1 MNSVSSN
8 ASPVRQSDGL
18 VLRRAQTSSG
28 EGISAPFIRRPIA
41 TVLLTAAVA
50 LAGIVAFLQLPTAPL
65 PQVDFP
71 TISVSATLPGA
82 SPDIMASAV
91 AAPLER
97 QFAHMAGLTEM
108 TSASYLGFT
117 SITLQFDLSRNID
130 GAARDVQAAIN
141 AARANLPSNLPQ
153 NPTWRKVNPAD
164 APVLIVALTSDIY
177 SRGQLYD
184 AASTIMQQ
192 RLLQI
197 EGVGQVNIGGGALP
211 GVRVEINPTQLN
223 NTGLSLEDVR
233 AMLSQQNAN
242 TPKGQL
248 SDQRTTADILAND
261 QLFKAKEYAPLIVA
275 YRNGA
280 PVRLSDV
287 AAVRDSVENIRAAG
301 YLNGKPAIPVVIFRQ
316 PGANIIKTVN
326 RVKAA
331 LPSLKASIPAAI
343 NMQIVLDRTT
353 TIRASV
359 FEVERTLVIAILLV
373 VLVVFLFLRNG
384 GATLI
389 PAVVVPTSLIG
400 TFGVMYLLGY
410 SLDNLSLMA
419 LTISTGFVVDDAIV
433 VIENVSRHIEQGVRP
448 MQAALKGAREVGFT
462 VLSISLSLVAVF
474 TPILLMGGIVGR
486 LFREFAV
493 VLSTAILVSLVISLT
508 TTPMMC
514 ARLLRPR
521 SARATAGRQA
531 KQRGRFGQASENVF
545 GWVSDCYKRSLQ
557 IVLRHPAITLGVLV
571 ATIAATLWLFVLV
584 PKGFFPEQD
593 NGTIFG
599 GMQGPQDSSFQA
611 MQAAALRVSET
622 IKNDPAVAAVVS
634 FVGGTGPGT
643 AATNS
648 GFVYVALKPLEERKI
663 NSSQVIN
670 RLRPKLAAVPGA
682 MTFLQA
688 GQDLRIGGRQSNAQ
702 YQYTIQSENLS
713 DLVKWGPIMLA
724 EMRKLHG
731 FTDVNSDQL
740 NAGLQ
745 AWLTYDRATAARLGI
760 SAQLIDDTLY
770 DAFGQRQVSTMFTSL
785 NQYHVVMEV
794 DPQFWQNPKGLGM
807 IYVRPTHGATVSSP
821 GSLATNSLA
830 SSQPTPVPT
839 PFSSPVVSA
848 STTGGTSASTISTP
862 QLVPAPVAPTPP
874 PVASPQPTDGPIAVP
889 TPTFPFAISQAGST
903 PNAVGSIATATPS
916 TTLGSSSPAASSV
929 AVATPGST
937 PATLQLIPT
946 PTPFATPATAVASST
961 PASNAIASS
970 SGAGASP
977 SPSPSPTPVVP
988 LSAVASFQPTTAPI
1002 AVNHQGQFPSVT
1014 ISFNLGG
1021 GMALS
1026 DAVTA
1031 IQQMQQQIGLPG
1043 AIHGNFS
1050 GTAQAFQASLASEPF
1065 LILAALVAVYIVL
1078 GILYESYIHP
1088 ITILSTLPSAGVGA
1102 LLALML
1108 FRTDLSVIAMIG
1120 LLLLIGIVKKNAILM
1135 VDFALEAER
1144 AQGMRPREA
1153 IYQACLLR
1161 FRPILMTTVAA
1172 LFGALP
1178 LVLSTGVGSELRRPL
1193 GITIVGGLIFSQ
1205 ALTLYTTPVVYLY
1218 FDRLREWWASRKQQ
1232 TLVSLHVT
1240 LGVPDAI

>member
-1 MNSVSSN
+1 
-8 ASPVRQSDGL
+8 
-18 VLRRAQTSSG
+18 
-28 EGISAPFIRRPIA
+28 
-41 TVLLTAAVA
+41 
-50 LAGIVAFLQLPTAPL
+50 
-65 PQVDFP
+65 
-71 TISVSATLPGA
+71 
-82 SPDIMASAV
+82 
-91 AAPLER
+91 
-97 QFAHMAGLTEM
+97 
-108 TSASYLGFT
+108 
-117 SITLQFDLSRNID
+117 
-130 GAARDVQAAIN
+130 
-141 AARANLPSNLPQ
+141 
-153 NPTWRKVNPAD
+153 
-164 APVLIVALTSDIY
+164 
-177 SRGQLYD
+177 
-184 AASTIMQQ
+184 
-192 RLLQI
+192 
-197 EGVGQVNIGGGALP
+197 
-211 GVRVEINPTQLN
+211 
-223 NTGLSLEDVR
+223 
-233 AMLSQQNAN
+233 
-242 TPKGQL
+242 
-248 SDQRTTADILAND
+248 
-261 QLFKAKEYAPLIVA
+261 
-275 YRNGA
+275 
-280 PVRLSDV
+280 
-287 AAVRDSVENIRAAG
+287 
-301 YLNGKPAIPVVIFRQ
+301 
-316 PGANIIKTVN
+316 
-326 RVKAA
+326 
-331 LPSLKASIPAAI
+331 
-343 NMQIVLDRTT
+343 
-353 TIRASV
+353 
-359 FEVERTLVIAILLV
+359 
-373 VLVVFLFLRNG
+373 
-384 GATLI
+384 
-389 PAVVVPTSLIG
+389 
-400 TFGVMYLLGY
+400 
-410 SLDNLSLMA
+410 
-419 LTISTGFVVDDAIV
+419 
-433 VIENVSRHIEQGVRP
+433 
-448 MQAALKGAREVGFT
+448 
-462 VLSISLSLVAVF
+462 
-474 TPILLMGGIVGR
+474 MGGIVGR

-514 ARLLRPR
+514 ARLLRSG
-521 SARATAGRQA
+521 SAKATAGQQG
-531 KQRGRFGQASENVF
+531 KQRGRFGQVSENVF
-545 GWVSDCYKRSLQ
+545 GWVADCYKRSLQ

-634 FVGGTGPGT
+634 FVGGSGPGT

-663 NSSQVIN
+663 SSSQVIN

-794 DPQFWQNPKGLGM
+794 DPQFWQNPKGLDM

-821 GSLATNSLA
+821 GSLATSSLA

-839 PFSSPVVSA
+839 PLSSQVASA
-848 STTGGTSASTISTP
+848 STTSGTSASTISTS

-889 TPTFPFAISQAGST
+889 TPAFPFAISQANST
-903 PNAVGSIATATPS
+903 PNAVASIATATPS
-916 TTLGSSSPAASSV
+916 TTLASSLPTASSV
-929 AVATPGST
+929 AVATPAGT
-937 PATLQLIPT
+937 LATLQLIPT
-946 PTPFATPATAVASST
+946 TPFFTAATAVASST
-961 PASNAIASS
+961 PASNATASPSSGGASS
-970 SGAGASP
+970 SP
-977 SPSPSPTPVVP
+977 TPSPTPVVP

-1014 ISFNLGG
+1014 ISFNLAG

-1031 IQQMQQQIGLPG
+1031 IQRMQQQIGLPG

-1065 LILAALVAVYIVL
+1065 LILAALVAVYLVL

-1218 FDRLREWWASRKQQ
+1218 FDRLREWWASRRAAI
-1232 TLVSLHVT
+1232 
-1240 LGVPDAI
+1240 VPPQAAFGLSDAT

>member
-8 ASPVRQSDGL
+8 ASPAR
-18 VLRRAQTSSG
+18 TSSG

-280 PVRLSDV
+280 PVTLSDV

-316 PGANIIKTVN
+316 PGANIIKTVD

-384 GATLI
+384 RATLI

-514 ARLLRPR
+514 ARLLRAG
-521 SARATAGRQA
+521 SARATAGQQA
-531 KQRGRFGQASENVF
+531 KQRGRFGQVSENVF

-571 ATIAATLWLFVLV
+571 ATIAATLWLFVRV

-634 FVGGTGPGT
+634 FVGGSGPGT

-663 NSSQVIN
+663 SSSQVIN

-794 DPQFWQNPKGLGM
+794 DPQFWQNPKGLDM

-821 GSLATNSLA
+821 GSLATSSLA

-839 PFSSPVVSA
+839 PFSSQVASA

-889 TPTFPFAISQAGST
+889 TPAFPFAISQASST
-903 PNAVGSIATATPS
+903 PNAIASIATATPS
-916 TTLGSSSPAASSV
+916 TTLGSSSPAASFA
-929 AVATPGST
+929 AVATLGST

-1144 AQGMRPREA
+1144 TEGMRPREA

-1218 FDRLREWWASRKQQ
+1218 FDRLREWWASRKKQ
-1232 TLVSLHVT
+1232 TLVSPRAT
-1240 LGVPDAI
+1240 LGVPEAI

>member
-1 MNSVSSN
+1 
-8 ASPVRQSDGL
+8 
-18 VLRRAQTSSG
+18 
-28 EGISAPFIRRPIA
+28 
-41 TVLLTAAVA
+41 
-50 LAGIVAFLQLPTAPL
+50 
-65 PQVDFP
+65 
-71 TISVSATLPGA
+71 
-82 SPDIMASAV
+82 
-91 AAPLER
+91 
-97 QFAHMAGLTEM
+97 
-108 TSASYLGFT
+108 
-117 SITLQFDLSRNID
+117 
-130 GAARDVQAAIN
+130 
-141 AARANLPSNLPQ
+141 
-153 NPTWRKVNPAD
+153 
-164 APVLIVALTSDIY
+164 
-177 SRGQLYD
+177 
-184 AASTIMQQ
+184 
-192 RLLQI
+192 
-197 EGVGQVNIGGGALP
+197 
-211 GVRVEINPTQLN
+211 
-223 NTGLSLEDVR
+223 
-233 AMLSQQNAN
+233 
-242 TPKGQL
+242 
-248 SDQRTTADILAND
+248 
-261 QLFKAKEYAPLIVA
+261 
-275 YRNGA
+275 
-280 PVRLSDV
+280 
-287 AAVRDSVENIRAAG
+287 
-301 YLNGKPAIPVVIFRQ
+301 
-316 PGANIIKTVN
+316 
-326 RVKAA
+326 
-331 LPSLKASIPAAI
+331 
-343 NMQIVLDRTT
+343 
-353 TIRASV
+353 
-359 FEVERTLVIAILLV
+359 
-373 VLVVFLFLRNG
+373 
-384 GATLI
+384 
-389 PAVVVPTSLIG
+389 
-400 TFGVMYLLGY
+400 
-410 SLDNLSLMA
+410 
-419 LTISTGFVVDDAIV
+419 
-433 VIENVSRHIEQGVRP
+433 
-448 MQAALKGAREVGFT
+448 
-462 VLSISLSLVAVF
+462 
-474 TPILLMGGIVGR
+474 
-486 LFREFAV
+486 
-493 VLSTAILVSLVISLT
+493 
-508 TTPMMC
+508 
-514 ARLLRPR
+514 
-521 SARATAGRQA
+521 
-531 KQRGRFGQASENVF
+531 
-545 GWVSDCYKRSLQ
+545 
-557 IVLRHPAITLGVLV
+557 
-571 ATIAATLWLFVLV
+571 
-584 PKGFFPEQD
+584 
-593 NGTIFG
+593 
-599 GMQGPQDSSFQA
+599 
-611 MQAAALRVSET
+611 
-622 IKNDPAVAAVVS
+622 
-634 FVGGTGPGT
+634 
-643 AATNS
+643 
-648 GFVYVALKPLEERKI
+648 
-663 NSSQVIN
+663 
-670 RLRPKLAAVPGA
+670 

-794 DPQFWQNPKGLGM
+794 DPEFWQNPKGLDM

-821 GSLATNSLA
+821 GSLATSSLA

-839 PFSSPVVSA
+839 PLSSQVAST
-848 STTGGTSASTISTP
+848 STTGGTSASTISTS

-889 TPTFPFAISQAGST
+889 TPAFPFAISQANST
-903 PNAVGSIATATPS
+903 PNAVASIATATPS
-916 TTLGSSSPAASSV
+916 TTLASSSPAASPV
-929 AVATPGST
+929 
-937 PATLQLIPT
+937 
-946 PTPFATPATAVASST
+946 AVASST

-1014 ISFNLGG
+1014 ISFNLAG

-1031 IQQMQQQIGLPG
+1031 IQRMQQQIGLPG

-1065 LILAALVAVYIVL
+1065 LILAALVAVYLVL

-1218 FDRLREWWASRKQQ
+1218 FDRLREWWASRRAAI
-1232 TLVSLHVT
+1232 
-1240 LGVPDAI
+1240 VPPQAAFGLSDAT